1 MTVQSFNFDILSM
14 IKNLDIQIHYLAM
27 NIGGIRD
34 NVEYREIEM
43 KTRILMESD
52 ILLFLIKSLSE

>member
-27 NIGGIRD
+27 NMGGIRD
-34 NVEYREIEM
+34 SVEYHEIEM
-43 KTRILMESD
+43 KPDINRIRYFTVFDQE
-52 ILLFLIKSLSE
+52 LSE